1 MDQINNASRQ
11 GLFFG
16 LNSGVITTM
25 GLICGLVQTK
35 ITVPLLII
43 SIVSLAISDGISEA
57 YSIYISKKAEIV
69 NDNTIAP
76 LYSFITLLISKVII
90 VVSFLI
96 PLLFTTNLSYFKN
109 MKWVFLWGLFLTVI
123 FDYKLASMRNEHIM
137 NYLVPHLFVII
148 TVVGLTYLF
157 GKLIDRYT

>member
-25 GLICGLVQTK
+25 GLICGLVQTN

-57 YSIYISKKAEIV
+57 HSIYISKKAEIV

-96 PLLFTTNLSYFKN
+96 PLLFTNNLSYFKN
-109 MKWVFLWGLFLTVI
+109 MKWVFIWGLFLTVI

-137 NYLVPHLFVII
+137 NYLVPHLLVII
-148 TVVGLTYLF
+148 IVVGLTHFF
-157 GKLIDRYT
+157 GKLIHKYT